1 MIFNKLRLKNFKSH
15 ENTVIDLEPCVNL
28 IIGENGAGKSTI
40 LEAISFA
47 LFKQHTTKKI
57 ADLVKTNKNKNLKED
72 MEVTLE
78 FNVDGKDYKII
89 RKISK
94 SSSNANTKI
103 KSNVKLL
110 IKEEEKGYYPI
121 TSGDKQVNNE
131 IQAILNMDHELFL
144 NAIYIRQGEIAD
156 LIGKTPSE
164 KKKLIAK
171 LLRIDSLEKAWNNIL
186 PLINN
191 YENQKSELKGKISSI
206 NELKE
211 ELNNKKLILNDLNK
225 RSINF
230 EAEVK
235 SLEEK
240 KQKCSFKKN
249 NMESEKIVFEN
260 LNNNLAN
267 ETEII
272 KKLLVD
278 KINFQKQLESI
289 EKMEKEMFSL
299 LEDVKRLPFYL
310 DFEESVKNIKNLKK
324 DEEFLKT
331 KLSSIK
337 DCKDILKKEE
347 EGYKEYVEIQEELN
361 KLNEKKQKYEVE
373 NQITK
378 KIAMDIEKLESKI
391 SKNEKTI
398 NDFFESVNKDL
409 NTDFDRF
416 ESAGKD
422 ISTNFNS
429 FKLLHNHLKDL
440 KEKIQNKV
448 AYIDE
453 NASIINQENSALKE
467 SIKNV
472 QKPLKELKNTD
483 NQCPI
488 CKSNIDKGKKE
499 DLLSSYKSLI
509 EKNENLIKSNDLNIK
524 KSKIEKDILNS
535 KLVNFEKIESDLSF
549 NEYISKEIIEDIKK
563 LKELQDSIKNKEKIK
578 LEFAEIISS
587 IDSLNNKGKT
597 IKNSYDNYI
606 KSIGSLEALGKENE
620 TREKLNEVIKSI
632 DLEVE
637 KIKLIMAKDNTL
649 STDIGENELKEKI
662 NSLKVKDQKY
672 NQLKGSIIQKDTIK
686 SQLKSKEDDLNWRES
701 KIKRIKEDLEI
712 CKYNEELYKTI
723 LNNYNQIEEKIAEL
737 YKNIS
742 EIKGKSTEIESSIK
756 NINKKLDEN
765 KEYEK
770 KLDNIDDYLKLLKE
784 IRNLYGKDGI
794 QKDLRNKSRPLIQ
807 KNTIKFFERFNFN
820 YSDLKIDEDYN
831 ISVYG
836 PEGETNLEMVSGGEK
851 IAIALALRLGITQL
865 MSSGNL
871 ETILLDEP
879 TIHLDKYRRNELIE
893 LLMNMSVIPQ
903 MIIVTHDGELEN
915 AADNIIKVKKENG
928 ISEIVSD

>member
-770 KLDNIDDYLKLLKE
+770 NLDNIDDYLKLLKE